1 MESAV
6 IRWFIAGVFLAFLA
20 SVIIADLVGRIRR
33 ASPRR
38 PTDRGF
44 RPAGRRPETRVGWKA
59 GGRR

>member
-1 MESAV
+1 MESTV

-33 ASPRR
+33 SSSRR
-38 PTDRGF
+38 PTDGGF
-44 RPAGRRPETRVGWKA
+44 RPAGRRPEARGGWKA